1 MATLSKTC
9 ALTSRTKVAQKGMT
23 IPNLSETLRLLWWH
37 SSVYALQKN
46 PENAKFWWS
55 LFSEEHEFI
64 EVMKNNYYEYFR
76 EFLKKCEIMSLS
88 VTTVLAAGQFI

>member
-1 MATLSKTC
+1 MTTLSKTW

-64 EVMKNNYYEYFR
+64 EVMKTTIMNILENS
-76 EFLKKCEIMSLS
+76 LKN
-88 VTTVLAAGQFI
+88 VR